1 MKSRTKRYVYLL
13 LFITCVFSLLCDTSF
28 AQESRTITGT
38 VKGQSDNAPITG
50 VSVYVKGKTA
60 VGTMTDA
67 SGHFSLKVPAGTE
80 TLIVS
85 SVGMKDQVV
94 SVKGTSNV
102 EVILSPAAQ
111 AMNEVVVIGY
121 GTQKRSLVTG
131 AITSI
136 KGSELVQPG
145 AMRADDALQGKA
157 AGVSVV
163 ANSGQPGTAMSIR
176 IRGVGTNGTAQP
188 LYIVDGV
195 IVGDIEYL
203 SPTDIES
210 LEVMKDAASSAIYG
224 SRGGNGVIIITTK
237 KGVPGKSTVQYN
249 AYYGWQNIAR
259 KVPVLNAHEYTVIQN
274 EAAVNGGKSAQ
285 FSPEDL
291 DYYSKYKGTDW
302 QEAVLYRNAPVM
314 QHQISLRGGDKQ
326 STYNMSAA
334 YFTQDGI
341 LAKGKSK
348 FERYTFNLT
357 ADRKFLNDALTTGA
371 NITLSRI
378 QRQSITQN
386 SLTAGPLVG
395 ALNMDPLTPVYD
407 TTITSTHGKEYGGFA
422 VSNYVSQEVVNP
434 VARTYFSNSPSWYTK
449 MMGTGF
455 AELKFL
461 RDFRIRTAG
470 TANITWDG
478 SKSYTPIY
486 KLNSTTGTTHTG
498 AAQSMS
504 EVRTLTWDNTLTWNK
519 KLRNHDITALAGTS
533 SQHYTPLSM
542 SGNRNDLII
551 DDPAYAWLSMA
562 SSAAP
567 SVSGGPVV
575 NSNNYE
581 ASWFSYF
588 GRVNYAYD
596 NRFMFTAIFRR
607 DGSSRFGPNNK
618 YGTFP
623 SVSVGWN
630 LSNEQFMKNIEW
642 INNLKLRAGWGR
654 NGNDNIGDFRYIST
668 ISTYAMGYVFGS
680 QSASQSIATG
690 ADPLITPNP
699 NLKWETVEQ
708 SNIGIDLVFLNDF
721 TATIDVYS
729 KTTKDLLMTAKDL
742 SMYGDGPR
750 SYATKNVGNVS
761 NKGIELSLSYRKKL
775 GKVLV
780 DVNANAAYNKNT
792 VTKVGNGTGFLSG
805 VTVQGFGS
813 TPVTRMEVGHPMAY
827 FWGLKTLGIF
837 QNQDEINNYVYT
849 DLKTG
854 AKNLIQPKAQPGDFR
869 FQDTN
874 GDGVISDN
882 DKVDLGNPNPDWIG
896 GFNLNVAYHGFD
908 LTINNAFATGN
919 QIFSVLRRVDLPMS
933 NYANWVLDRW
943 HGEGTSNSIPRV
955 TTNDQNQS
963 WSSVSDFYV
972 KDGSYWRVR
981 NVSLGYT
988 FTHAS
993 KYFQSVKVYG
1003 SVQNLF
1009 TFTKYNGWDPEI
1021 GGGPM
1026 STGVDY
1032 GVYPHPRTVTVGCNI
1047 NL

>member
-1 MKSRTKRYVYLL
+1 MKSRTKRFLYLL
-13 LFITCVFSLLCDTSF
+13 LFITCVFSVSRTSF

-38 VKGQSDNAPITG
+38 IKGQNDNAPITG
-50 VSVYVKGKTA
+50 VSVYVKGKIT
-60 VGTMTDA
+60 VGTTTDA
-67 SGHFSLKVPAGTE
+67 LGHFALKVPSGTE
-80 TLIVS
+80 TLVVS
-85 SVGMKDQVV
+85 SVGMKDKEV
-94 SVKGTSNV
+94 SVKGTNNV
-102 EVILSPAAQ
+102 DVTLSPAAQ
-111 AMNEVVVIGY
+111 AMNEVVVVGY

-136 KGSELVQPG
+136 KGADLVQPG

-157 AGVSVV
+157 AGVTVT
-163 ANSGQPGTAMSIR
+163 ANSGQPGTGMSIR

-224 SRGGNGVIIITTK
+224 ARGGNGVIIITTK
-237 KGVPGKSTVQYN
+237 KGLPGKSTVQYN
-249 AYYGWQNIAR
+249 SYYGWQNIAR
-259 KVPVLNAHEYTVIQN
+259 KIPVLDAHEYTVIQN
-274 EAAVNGGKSAQ
+274 EAAANGGQSKLPFSA
-285 FSPEDL
+285 EDL

-326 STYNMSAA
+326 SSYSMSGA
-334 YFTQDGI
+334 YFSQNGI
-341 LAKGKSK
+341 LAKGKSQ
-348 FERYTFNLT
+348 FERYTFNIT

-371 NITLSRI
+371 NVTISRV
-378 QRQSITQN
+378 QKQSVTQN

-407 TTITSTHGKEYGGFA
+407 TTLTLSHGKEYGGFA
-422 VSNYVSQEVVNP
+422 ASNYVSQEVVNP
-434 VARTYFSNSPSWYTK
+434 VARIYFNNSPSWYTK

-461 RDFRIRTAG
+461 RDFRIKTAG
-470 TANITWDG
+470 TANFTWDG

-498 AAQSMS
+498 AGQSMS
-504 EVRTLTWDNTLTWNK
+504 EVRTLTWDNTLTYIK
-519 KLRNHDITALAGTS
+519 KLGNHDITALVGTS
-533 SQHYTPLSM
+533 SQHYTPLAM
-542 SGNRNDLII
+542 SGSRNDLII
-551 DDPAYAWLSMA
+551 DDPNYAWLSMA

-567 SVSGGPVV
+567 SVSGGPLV
-575 NSNNYE
+575 NGNYE

-588 GRVNYAYD
+588 GRVNYSYD

-623 SVSVGWN
+623 SVSAGWN
-630 LSNEQFMKNIEW
+630 LSNEKFMKDIAW

-654 NGNDNIGDFRYIST
+654 NGNDNIGDFQYLST
-668 ISTYAMGYVFGS
+668 ISTYAMGYAYGS

-690 ADPLITPNP
+690 ADPLKTPNP
-699 NLKWETVEQ
+699 ALKWETVEQ
-708 SNIGIDLVFLNDF
+708 SNIGVDLVFLNDF
-721 TATIDVYS
+721 TATIDIYS
-729 KTTKDLLMTAKDL
+729 KTTKDLLMIAKDL
-742 SMYGDGPR
+742 LMYGDGPR
-750 SYATKNVGNVS
+750 SFPTKNVGNVN
-761 NKGIELSLSYRKKL
+761 NKGIELSLSYKKKI
-775 GKVLV
+775 GQVLL

-792 VTKVGNGTGFLSG
+792 VTKVDNGSGFVGG
-805 VTVQGFGS
+805 VTMQGFGS
-813 TPVTRMEVGHPMAY
+813 SPITRMEVGHPMAY
-827 FWGLKTLGIF
+827 FWGLKTMGIF
-837 QNQDEINNYVYT
+837 QNQDEINNYVYS
-849 DLKTG
+849 DIKTG
-854 AKNLIQPKAQPGDFR
+854 VKNLVQPKAQPGDFK

-874 GDGVISDN
+874 GDGVINEN
-882 DKVDLGNPNPDWIG
+882 DKVDLGNPNPDWTG
-896 GFNLNVAYHGFD
+896 GFNLNLGYHGFD
-908 LTINNAFATGN
+908 LTINNSFATGN
-919 QIFSVLRRVDLPMS
+919 QVFSVLRRVDLPMS
-933 NYANWVLDRW
+933 NYANWVLGRW

-955 TTNDQNQS
+955 TQNDQNQS

-988 FTHAS
+988 FNRPF
-993 KYFQSVKVYG
+993 KYFQSIKVYG
-1003 SVQNLF
+1003 AAQNLF
-1009 TFTKYNGWDPEI
+1009 TFTKYYGWDPEI
-1021 GGGPM
+1021 GGSPM

-1032 GVYPHPRTVTVGCNI
+1032 GVYPHPRTITVGCNI